1 MGKGFVARNM
11 VGLTRNVS
19 PARVYRALELLLL
32 LLVAVQAARFFWAI
46 VTPAGPLGDV
56 RPAVIASGPS
66 ADFDPFFRVSS
77 EPGSVVVTSLALKL
91 YGVRVDEAMGRGSAI
106 IATPD
111 GVQSSVGVGEEIMPG
126 VTLKAVAF
134 DSVTIDRG
142 GVSEQLF
149 LDQSVAA
156 PTAAPQASPAA
167 PSSASPAPAPSGP
180 SSFGNEISYAPRT
193 VDGKINGIIV
203 NPRGSGQMMQ
213 AIGLQPGD
221 VVTAINGLPVTSIET
236 ISSHISGGDVATL
249 QIERAGRTLTISPGS
264 GKK

>member
-19 PARVYRALELLLL
+19 PARVYRAFELLLL

-46 VTPAGPLGDV
+46 VTPAGPLGDI
-56 RPAVIASGPS
+56 RPAVLASGPS
-66 ADFDPFFRVSS
+66 PDFDPFFRVST

-111 GVQSSVGVGEEIMPG
+111 GVQASVGVGEEIMPG

-156 PTAAPQASPAA
+156 PTASPQIATAPTASP
-167 PSSASPAPAPSGP
+167 PPPGGPSG
-180 SSFGNEISYAPRT
+180 SGGVGNEISYAPRM
-193 VDGKINGIIV
+193 VDGKITGIIV
-203 NPRGSGQMMQ
+203 NPRGTGQMMQ
-213 AIGLQPGD
+213 AIGLLPGD

-236 ISSHISGGDVATL
+236 ISSHMSGGAVASL
-249 QIERAGRTLTISPGS
+249 QIERAGRTLTVSPGS